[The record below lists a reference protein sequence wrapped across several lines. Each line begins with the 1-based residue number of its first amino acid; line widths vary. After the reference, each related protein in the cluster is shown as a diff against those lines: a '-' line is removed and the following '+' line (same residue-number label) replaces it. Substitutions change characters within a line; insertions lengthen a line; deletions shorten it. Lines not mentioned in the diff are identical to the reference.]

1 MAGSI
6 ALLCMLYPEPTSKQ
20 ERVGSVTA
28 GPMAQSNKDSVW
40 IFFKLTRES
49 ITVSRVPSPGK
60 QPVIGGLEIYTS
72 KAALQA
78 QVNDTVYFQPY
89 HETVK
94 REGLY
99 SKPEELVA
107 WYQTAGFVA
116 RGKGSKEGEGVL
128 ISTTRMECN
137 DRQKVIDVLRGFVTW
152 VEENEPGVLTYAIFT
167 RPKAA
172 NEVLLFVRY
181 ADSKALK
188 SHAEAPE
195 HVEVVKALAAQQK
208 SNTTQMWKEVQDS
221 FVSNTEGGNGV
232 QSKL

>member
-1 MAGSI
+1 MADGI
-6 ALLCMLYPEPTSKQ
+6 ALLCMLYPGSAPKQ
-20 ERVGSVTA
+20 ERCLDIL
-28 GPMAQSNKDSVW
+28 QSNA
-40 IFFKLTRES
+40 REYY
-49 ITVSRVPSPGK
+49 RQPSAKCTTWSYFQPLKPSK

-78 QVNDTVYFQPY
+78 QLNDTVYFQPY
-89 HETVK
+89 HETVR
-94 REGLY
+94 RESLY

-128 ISTTRMECN
+128 ISITKMECK
-137 DRQKVIDVLRGFVTW
+137 DRQEVVDVLQGFVTW

-167 RPKAA
+167 RPKAV

-195 HVEVVKALAAQQK
+195 HVEVVKALAAHQK
-208 SNTTQMWKEVQDS
+208 SNTTQMWKEVRDS
-221 FVSNTEGGNGV
+221 FVSDTEGGNGV

>member
-1 MAGSI
+1 MADGI
-6 ALLCMLYPEPTSKQ
+6 ALLCMLYPESASKQ
-20 ERVGSVTA
+20 ERCLGLLQTNA
-28 GPMAQSNKDSVW
+28 
-40 IFFKLTRES
+40 REYY
-49 ITVSRVPSPGK
+49 RQPSAKCTTWSYFQPLKPGK

-72 KAALQA
+72 KVALQA
-78 QVNDTVYFQPY
+78 QVNDLVYFQPY

-116 RGKGSKEGEGVL
+116 RGKGGKEGEDVL
-128 ISTTRMECN
+128 ISTTRMECK
-137 DRQKVIDVLRGFVTW
+137 DRQKVLDVLQGFVLW

-181 ADSKALK
+181 ADRKVLKA
-188 SHAEAPE
+188 HAEAPE

-208 SNTTQMWKEVQDS
+208 SNTTQLWKEVQDS
-221 FVSNTEGGNGV
+221 FVSNIEGGNGV
-232 QSKL
+232 HSKL

>member
-1 MAGSI
+1 MADGI
-6 ALLCMLYPEPTSKQ
+6 ALLCMLYPESAPKQ
-20 ERVGSVTA
+20 ERCLGLLRTNA
-28 GPMAQSNKDSVW
+28 
-40 IFFKLTRES
+40 REYY
-49 ITVSRVPSPGK
+49 RQPSAKCTTWSYFQPLQPGK

-78 QVNDTVYFQPY
+78 QVNDTIYFQPY

-94 REGLY
+94 RESLY

-107 WYQTAGFVA
+107 WYQTDGFVA

-128 ISTTRMECN
+128 ISTTRMEYK
-137 DRQKVIDVLRGFVTW
+137 DRRKVIDVLQGFVTW

-181 ADSKALK
+181 VDGKALRA
-188 SHAEAPE
+188 HAEAPE
-195 HVEVVKALAAQQK
+195 HVEVVKALTAQQK
-208 SNTTQMWKEVQDS
+208 SNTTQMWKEVRDS